1 MWTGYEFI
9 QEHKPHLSAIFFL
22 LFRFQKGV
30 MFQNQ
35 KTLQLLAIVEA
46 SPVDLFLVCCVLL
59 SVPNQNSTN
68 IASTSPF
75 TCYRN
80 TAVQE

>member
-1 MWTGYEFI
+1 MWTGYVFI

-30 MFQNQ
+30 MLQNQ

-46 SPVDLFLVCCVLL
+46 PPVDPCSELL
-59 SVPNQNSTN
+59 LLLCIPNQNSTN
-68 IASTSPF
+68 IESTNPF
-75 TCYRN
+75 SVVHTE
-80 TAVQE
+80 AVQE